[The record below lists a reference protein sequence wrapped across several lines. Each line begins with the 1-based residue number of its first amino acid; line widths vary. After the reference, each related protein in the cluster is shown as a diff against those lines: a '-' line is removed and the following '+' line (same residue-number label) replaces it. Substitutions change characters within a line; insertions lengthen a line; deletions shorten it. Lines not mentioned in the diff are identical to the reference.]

1 MDKYKIF
8 GLHCQECADD
18 LKESLT
24 RIENGDKIKLDYKNK
39 LIYLPE
45 DLNLDQFNKQTFGI
59 QKTIH
64 RRSR

>member
-18 LKESLT
+18 LKESLA

-45 DLNLDQFNKQTFGI
+45 SLNLDQFNKLL
-59 QKTIH
+59 
-64 RRSR
+64 